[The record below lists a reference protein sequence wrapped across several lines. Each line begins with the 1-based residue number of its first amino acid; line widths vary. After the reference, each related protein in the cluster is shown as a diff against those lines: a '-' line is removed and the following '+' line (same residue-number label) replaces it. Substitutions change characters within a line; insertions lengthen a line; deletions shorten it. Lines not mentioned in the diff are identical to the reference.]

1 MLSSRDG
8 LGPKFKV
15 VKYAKKKVDKK
26 NVRHTSLGNTQ
37 RKRNWLAVLRKKIL
51 KFKIV
56 A

>member
-15 VKYAKKKVDKK
+15 VKYAKKSQIKK
-26 NVRHTSLGNTQ
+26 NVRHASLGNTQ
-37 RKRNWLAVLRKKIL
+37 RKRNWLAVLKKIL